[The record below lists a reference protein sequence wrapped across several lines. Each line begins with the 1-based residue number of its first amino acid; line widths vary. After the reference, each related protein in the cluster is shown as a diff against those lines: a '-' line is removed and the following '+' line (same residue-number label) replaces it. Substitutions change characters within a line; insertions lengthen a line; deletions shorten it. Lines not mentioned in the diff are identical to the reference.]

1 MKRTAITTSVLAIS
15 LVIVAA
21 WLAFR
26 GAPPNRA
33 PDIAPSPAPAGDPP
47 ARTPIPAPPTVTVPD
62 TPVAPPPTPTPIP
75 AAPLPPT
82 LLELPDGK
90 VTMGL
95 DAAGLAAL
103 AKTLGSESER
113 ARTSIL
119 RHCLTELGVVTADIE
134 HCYLGRHPVTNAEYA
149 IYIEQTGARF
159 PYHWW
164 AEGRKDDF
172 NSRERILEVA
182 KLPPAHDK
190 KVKYWEWHWKALPWA
205 IPPEKHNHP
214 VTNVS
219 WSDALAYAT
228 WAGMR
233 LPTEAEWT
241 LAATGGKAKTY
252 LLGEAWDEKW
262 LVALGLE
269 RAADRRGTKPVGSC
283 TAAASGPYGHD
294 DLVGEVWEWMGDLA
308 GYWPRATHKDF
319 EREFEKLKEL
329 GGAADLYP
337 GFKHDHQILKGGSY
351 LSATAPVQM
360 RLGVRAHADATEIQ
374 DAVGFRVAKSA
385 MPARDMSRARI
396 RSEYDSA
403 IFGRCHPDLDA
414 QIGIERYSV
423 EADMV
428 RAYSALSFIP
438 ISDLGYDE
446 RAPENRR
453 TDTHEKSRQ
462 TPLIVG
468 TLITTVKLGWPQLD
482 PGIYTV
488 YYRARGLP
496 EELVQALKVG
506 RRELTAA
513 TRGKE
518 PTAGDDWRAVVAKY
532 GVTEQEVLAQGHKL
546 ATLRTREGGYAFPVD
561 ESVYLFRS
569 NSGDGAGEFVTHV
582 ATEQRLE
589 AKGGYPGASVRIVGE
604 KGQPV
609 ATFTFGVPT
618 TSKRHFLFSLRLA
631 LDEPADAA
639 HPWRVP
645 PLPR

>member
-1 MKRTAITTSVLAIS
+1 MKRTAVTTSGLAIS
-15 LVIVAA
+15 LLIVAA

-26 GAPPNRA
+26 GDPPNRP
-33 PDIAPSPAPAGDPP
+33 PDIAASPTPAGDPP
-47 ARTPIPAPPTVTVPD
+47 ARTPIPAPPTVAAPT

-82 LLELPDGK
+82 LLELPAGK

-95 DAAGLAAL
+95 DAEGLVAL
-103 AKTLGSESER
+103 AKTLAPESES
-113 ARTSIL
+113 ARMSIL
-119 RHCLTELGVVTADIE
+119 RNCLTELGVITAE
-134 HCYLGRHPVTNAEYA
+134 VERCYLARHPVTNAEYA
-149 IYIEQTGARF
+149 IYVEQTGARF
-159 PYHWW
+159 PYQWW

-172 NSRERILEVA
+172 NSRERILAIA

-190 KVKYWEWHWKALPWA
+190 KVMYWEWHWKALPWA
-205 IPPEKHNHP
+205 IPPEKRNHP

-241 LAATGGKAKTY
+241 LAATGGKTKTW
-252 LLGEAWDEKW
+252 LLGNTWDATW
-262 LVALGLE
+262 LLALGLE
-269 RAADRRGTKPVGSC
+269 RNARGTRPVGSC
-283 TAAASGPYGHD
+283 TAASGPYGHD
-294 DLVGEVWEWMGDLA
+294 DLAGCVWEWMGDLA
-308 GYWPRATHKDF
+308 GYAPRATRKDF
-319 EREFEKLKEL
+319 EREFEHLKKLC
-329 GGAADLYP
+329 GAANLYP
-337 GFKHDHQILKGGSY
+337 EFKHDHRILKGGSY
-351 LSATAPVQM
+351 LSASAPVQM
-360 RLGVRAHADATEIQ
+360 RLGVRAHTDPTETQ

-396 RSEYDSA
+396 RTEYDSA

-414 QIGIERYSV
+414 QIGIERYTV
-423 EADMV
+423 EGDMV
-428 RAYSALSFIP
+428 RAYSALSLIP

-453 TDTHEKSRQ
+453 TDTEEKSRQ

-468 TLITTVKLGWPQLD
+468 TLITTVKLAWPRLD

-496 EELVQALKVG
+496 DELVQALKVG

-513 TRGKE
+513 ATAKE
-518 PTAGDDWRAVVAKY
+518 PPTGADWRAVVARY
-532 GVTEQEVLAQGHKL
+532 RVTEQEVLAQGHKL

-561 ESVYLFRS
+561 EGAYLFRH
-569 NSGDGAGEFVTHV
+569 NSGDRAGDFVTHL
-582 ATEQRLE
+582 TTPQRLE
-589 AKGGYPGASVRIVGE
+589 ARGGYPGASVGIVGE

-609 ATFTFGVPT
+609 ATFAFGVPT
-618 TSKRHFLFSLRLA
+618 TGNRHFLFSLRLA

-645 PLPR
+645 PVPR